1 MFSCCWDMEE
11 KFRFQ
16 ELIRKPEDINGG
28 FLMQDSSPIH
38 FSSEAEAIKGA

>member
-1 MFSCCWDMEE
+1 MCWDLEE

-28 FLMQDSSPIH
+28 FLMQYIRR
-38 FSSEAEAIKGA
+38 FIFF